1 MTKKKAKAVSVD
13 SMFKA
18 FMKSYEIPSKQ
29 DIDKL
34 SAKIDRLEKLIKQSG
49 GKTMKVAAAVDS
61 EALDKSDLTASGAV
75 LRVIKNS
82 RQGADFARIQAKTG
96 FEDKKLR
103 NIIFRLNK
111 IGKIER
117 KTRGIYVMIP
127 EAE

>member
-1 MTKKKAKAVSVD
+1 MVKKKSKAISID
-13 SMFKA
+13 SMFKT
-18 FMKSYEIPSKQ
+18 FMKSYDIPSRQ

-34 SAKIDRLEKLIKQSG
+34 SAKIDRLEKLIKQTS
-49 GKTMKVAAAVDS
+49 GKTIKVTPGNS
-61 EALDKSDLTASGAV
+61 EKEVVDKSDLTASGAV
-75 LRVIKNS
+75 LKVIKNS

-117 KTRGIYVMIP
+117 KTRGIYTVIG
-127 EAE
+127 E